1 MAIIKADW
9 LIELISVSSIMDVFW
24 RVKWWVQFLITIKHI
39 CSWGTGNK
47 YFRSINAMVNWSIRK
62 IEDIK
67 ELFFIGEE
75 PFLSKAMSE
84 RVIYTEISQI
94 IFSEVKAY

>member
-1 MAIIKADW
+1 
-9 LIELISVSSIMDVFW
+9 
-24 RVKWWVQFLITIKHI
+24 
-39 CSWGTGNK
+39 
-47 YFRSINAMVNWSIRK
+47 MVNWSIRK

-75 PFLSKAMSE
+75 TFLSKAMSE

>member
-1 MAIIKADW
+1 M
-9 LIELISVSSIMDVFW
+9 
-24 RVKWWVQFLITIKHI
+24 
-39 CSWGTGNK
+39 GNW
-47 YFRSINAMVNWSIRK
+47 FIRK
-62 IEDIK
+62 IENIK